1 MLSNLLQHSKTSEVA
16 AATRKGNLQST
27 QQAALL
33 TPKTL
38 KDNIKNDETS
48 TKDVYPSK
56 DESIAKKP

>member
-16 AATRKGNLQST
+16 AATRKGNSQFT

-38 KDNIKNDETS
+38 KDNIKNYETS

-56 DESIAKKP
+56 DEPMAKKP

>member
-16 AATRKGNLQST
+16 AATRKGNSQFT